1 MQVQLGSI
9 IIAVLL
15 SAALTRFIRRAE
27 LLAGFRL
34 GLVQW
39 SPLLGRVISCPHCL
53 SFWLAI
59 VLGALLA
66 HDWPNFGI
74 MVLLGWRGAFFLNQL
89 LDATLAASNPIP
101 LSGSDCQVCGASFRK
116 DFLER
121 RGHLFCSYRCWF
133 DFLKAREQSFRASES
148 LLDEFGDF
156 VRQEIYPM
164 SYKNVKPEE
173 AKRLLDGDG
182 GYTYVDVRS
191 QEEYENGH
199 PAGGVNVP
207 VMHRSTM
214 GMVPNAEF
222 LPVMDRSFGKDDL
235 VIIGCQSG
243 ARSLRAAEGLVAA
256 GFTNVVHMDGGFGG
270 TRNELGEVIEPGWSE
285 LGLPVDHGSA
295 EGGYEQLRGAR

>member
-9 IIAVLL
+9 IVAVLL
-15 SAALTRFIRRAE
+15 SAAFTRFIRQAE

-34 GLVQW
+34 NLAQRL
-39 SPLLGRVISCPHCL
+39 PILGKVISCPHCL

-66 HDWPNFGI
+66 HDLLNFGI
-74 MVLLGWRGAFFLNQL
+74 MVLLGWRGAFFLNRMV
-89 LDATLAASNPIP
+89 DATIAVASPDP
-101 LSGSDCQVCGASFRK
+101 LSGTDCHVCGASFSK

-121 RGHLFCSYRCWF
+121 RGHLFCSYTCWF
-133 DFLKAREQSFRASES
+133 DYLKAREQSFRASES

-164 SYKNVKPEE
+164 SYKNVKPAE
-173 AKRLLDGDG
+173 AKELLDGDS

-199 PAGGVNVP
+199 PSGAVNVP
-207 VMHRSTM
+207 VMHRSSM

-222 LPVMDRSFGKDDL
+222 LSVMDLTFRKNDL

-270 TRNELGEVIEPGWSE
+270 TRNELGEVIETGWSE
-285 LGLPVDHGSA
+285 LGLSVDQGSG
-295 EGGYEQLRGAR
+295 EGGYDALRRAR